1 VETAVSGLI
10 SEALSRRLDGH
21 AAPAGPPA
29 APADWRDEW
38 FVFMVPDVSD
48 EAAAAITKA
57 KAWPA
62 FNAFFRLLWK
72 RQREHQKKGRL
83 EAEAACQAG
92 ILLGEGVR
100 GLARSI
106 GLDPK
111 AMNRQLAALHRL
123 GILAVGKPPAALV
136 RDEKGRIIR
145 RPTHKGLVPA
155 SKVRFNAGDEHRRPA
170 NRQGAN
176 RPLKA
181 EAGGVSQ
188 GANRPLKGK
197 RPKGRSATTPISPF
211 PISPSA
217 GGHAGGTGRPAEEN
231 RRLPAAGGAGGH
243 AAARASQDEGPA
255 CRPWTGSAAEAY
267 RFMRE
272 RLEAEKADRDA
283 KDAADA
289 ARLAEMKRQ
298 AAAAPPP
305 PTATDAAA
313 ALTDAVAQLPAASR
327 KKAKKV
333 GKKMSKADRQA
344 DAEESRLRQ
353 LIEEKRKATDAVD
366 PAKAKALKAAA
377 TEAWKTKRARPAA
390 AAQEANV

>member
-1 VETAVSGLI
+1 
-10 SEALSRRLDGH
+10 
-21 AAPAGPPA
+21 
-29 APADWRDEW
+29 
-38 FVFMVPDVSD
+38 
-48 EAAAAITKA
+48 
-57 KAWPA
+57 
-62 FNAFFRLLWK
+62 
-72 RQREHQKKGRL
+72 
-83 EAEAACQAG
+83 
-92 ILLGEGVR
+92 
-100 GLARSI
+100 
-106 GLDPK
+106 
-111 AMNRQLAALHRL
+111 
-123 GILAVGKPPAALV
+123 
-136 RDEKGRIIR
+136 
-145 RPTHKGLVPA
+145 
-155 SKVRFNAGDEHRRPA
+155 
-170 NRQGAN
+170 
-176 RPLKA
+176 LKA

-188 GANRPLKGK
+188 GAIRPLKGK

-231 RRLPAAGGAGGH
+231 SRLPAAGGAGGH

-305 PTATDAAA
+305 PNATDAAA

-344 DAEESRLRQ
+344 EADADRLKAM
-353 LIEEKRKATDAVD
+353 IEEKRRAMETTD